1 MNLSMKSPKKK
12 KDGNIK
18 NVKDTLFKPK
28 VEKVE
33 MCVQTDDEDIQPR
46 KLQSRKTVRMMD
58 SHSKLGG
65 MVSAMTGPSGDRK
78 EEPYNPDKYKEDW
91 VDSLTFKKAMRSY
104 AIKIGASYG
113 SELDYDEDGD
123 DERLMNNTIYDGAT
137 RKGDDSQHM
146 STDNDLS
153 NFDYNEENAQDANQI
168 GFMKKGAK

>member
-1 MNLSMKSPKKK
+1 
-12 KDGNIK
+12 
-18 NVKDTLFKPK
+18 
-28 VEKVE
+28 
-33 MCVQTDDEDIQPR
+33 
-46 KLQSRKTVRMMD
+46 MD

-137 RKGDDSQHM
+137 RKGDDS
-146 STDNDLS
+146 
-153 NFDYNEENAQDANQI
+153 
-168 GFMKKGAK
+168 